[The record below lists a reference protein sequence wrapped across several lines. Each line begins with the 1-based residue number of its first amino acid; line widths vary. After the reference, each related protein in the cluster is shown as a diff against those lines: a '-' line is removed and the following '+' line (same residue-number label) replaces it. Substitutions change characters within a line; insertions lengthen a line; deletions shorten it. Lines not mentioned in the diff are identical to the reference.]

1 MEVHLD
7 SEEAAMARRDRKG
20 KRRRP
25 QGRTAAAPAEVAA
38 QTGRVLADR
47 EAEWLGRLARDP
59 ASFAAVEREVH
70 DQARQQADLYV
81 AGLLAKA
88 SEHPQ
93 MAEHVAAV
101 TAAAEVPLRPAE
113 KKTPAG
119 GPTSGRTGDHGD
131 DGVLLPPWPHRQ
143 GRGREGGGLYPE
155 LAAYRISE
163 GSSPNV
169 QTEVGRQVALLPIEQ
184 ARAELARHGLE
195 SDEKAV
201 RRIANEL
208 GSQMLASRT
217 RDLLRFRHGE
227 LPAGEEFKGKC
238 VAAEIDGGR
247 VRVRT
252 VIKKVRVGGK
262 LNASRSRWSG
272 ANPSC

>member
-70 DQARQQADLYV
+70 DQARHQADLYV
-81 AGLLAKA
+81 AGLLATA
-88 SEHPQ
+88 SEHPE

-113 KKTPAG
+113 KKNARWWSDFWAG
-119 GPTSGRTGDHGD
+119 
-131 DGVLLPPWPHRQ
+131 W
-143 GRGREGGGLYPE
+143 
-155 LAAYRISE
+155 
-163 GSSPNV
+163 
-169 QTEVGRQVALLPIEQ
+169 
-184 ARAELARHGLE
+184 
-195 SDEKAV
+195 
-201 RRIANEL
+201 
-208 GSQMLASRT
+208 
-217 RDLLRFRHGE
+217 
-227 LPAGEEFKGKC
+227 
-238 VAAEIDGGR
+238 
-247 VRVRT
+247 
-252 VIKKVRVGGK
+252 
-262 LNASRSRWSG
+262 RSR
-272 ANPSC
+272 